1 MKSLLLVTFTLCLS
15 ACTTSTISPYG
26 QDTFLLT
33 VADDLGTSQKAK
45 LRARAAQEANAH
57 CAGMGKQMTVG
68 SAEDKGV
75 AWLSSTSSQ
84 LVFSCK

>member
-1 MKSLLLVTFTLCLS
+1 MKFSAIALS
-15 ACTTSTISPYG
+15 VFILTGCATSSVSPYG
-26 QDTFLLT
+26 KDTYLLT
-33 VADDLGTSQKAK
+33 VADDLGTSQKAT
-45 LRARAAQEANAH
+45 LRARAAQEASAH
-57 CAGMGKQMTVG
+57 CAGMGKQMSVA